1 MHDSYVYLILLIIR
15 YVIVD
20 RCRQLY
26 ANDFNTLIK
35 FLSYLISLSWFSGGF
50 ELESECCF
58 SVQVGNPE
66 KNNQLNPHV
75 APGQNRTQ
83 ATLPVGERSPHNH
96 CAIPA
101 PPRFTS
107 DQ

>member
-58 SVQVGNPE
+58 SVQGGNPE

-75 APGQNRTQ
+75 APGQTESNPDHIAGRR
-83 ATLPVGERSPHNH
+83 ALSP
-96 CAIPA
+96 
-101 PPRFTS
+101 
-107 DQ
+107 